1 LLALLLF
8 LIFIIQISKQKQ
20 IDMAFK
26 NLNPVYKIVAFTE
39 AKRHGDINRIAEETG
54 YTQSMVSKTLRGL
67 RNNMSIVNKAY
78 RLVKDRQTNLQK
90 LTALA

>member
-1 LLALLLF
+1 
-8 LIFIIQISKQKQ
+8 
-20 IDMAFK
+20 MAYRE
-26 NLNPVYKIVAFTE
+26 LNPVYKIVAFTE
-39 AKRHGDINRIAEETG
+39 AKRRGDINRIAEETG

-67 RNNMSIVNKAY
+67 RNNDSIVNKAY